1 LVPPFGLWPPAHCQ
15 GTRKDLMCYGQLVY
29 HKGEEKASTFSF
41 IFQGF
46 SGFFSVHWHDLL
58 VMTAGFLH
66 GHGLRASTV
75 PNRPWRNLPA
85 LSNASIKMS

>member
-46 SGFFSVHWHDLL
+46 SGFFSVHWYDVL
-58 VMTAGFLH
+58 VRAAGSYADMVGVQALCQIVRE
-66 GHGLRASTV
+66 GR
-75 PNRPWRNLPA
+75 LPS
-85 LSNASIKMS
+85 LSNASIKIY